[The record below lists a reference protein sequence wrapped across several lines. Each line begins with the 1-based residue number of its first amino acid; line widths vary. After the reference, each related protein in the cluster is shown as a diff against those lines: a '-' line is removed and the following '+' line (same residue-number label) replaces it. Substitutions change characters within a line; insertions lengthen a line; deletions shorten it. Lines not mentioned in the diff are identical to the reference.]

1 MAQTALGY
9 ATKYRAGAPTKRKPP
24 KNKDL
29 GKNLTTSEVAKL
41 TGATLRQLQWWD
53 EQNLITVRQDGH
65 SRIYT
70 LEDARRV
77 KTVVELRKRGI
88 SLQQCRKLMKHETL
102 TVQGIIDALDVL
114 RKLKVRVRIW

>member
-9 ATKYRAGAPTKRKPP
+9 ATKHYSQVPTKRKPS

-29 GKNLTTSEVAKL
+29 GNNLTSKQVAKL

-53 EQNLITVRQDGH
+53 EKRLVMVRHDGH
-65 SRIYT
+65 SRVYT
-70 LEDARRV
+70 PEDARRV
-77 KTVVELRKRGI
+77 KTVVDLRKRGI
-88 SLQQCRKLMKHETL
+88 SLQQCRKVMKHETL

-114 RKLKVRVRIW
+114 RKLKVSVRIW